1 LDISSKKVCKLTPRE
16 VALAIGVEFSLLSTE
31 DSVFSKRVYALLNE
45 LVVSDGKYTLNLVDV
60 LYEFLS
66 VCEDYKDSE
75 FAKATFDSLYKTWT
89 AKEDFDRNFNL
100 TGKEGNL
107 DVDEANLS
115 QLLKTWIFLMSEMFH
130 RFFYT
135 YDPRCTDS
143 SKAYYTVLH
152 DATKRKRTCSDFLEF
167 LECIRP
173 IYAQLCMISADKSEI
188 HTIFTTASTEAKAAA
203 AARRAAREQMR
214 SSPRKTT
221 GKKVHQKSF
230 VKKETQPKQETQP
243 KEKITLAERI
253 ARLDANLKAI
263 AQPTG
268 KVIELPPA
276 PPSVW
281 KKPWNKKEESVV
293 AVAAAAAAAESESE
307 SESEAEAPVAAKAE
321 SDGEGEFVVV
331 QSRKTKPKP
340 TVVEVKKPNGRM
352 HRVFSSANKKQ

>member
-1 LDISSKKVCKLTPRE
+1 MDISSKKVCKLTPRE

-31 DSVFSKRVYALLNE
+31 DSVFSKRVYALLNN
-45 LVVSDGKYTLNLVDV
+45 LVVGDGKYTLNIVDV

-100 TGKEGNL
+100 TGKEANL

-115 QLLKTWIFLMSEMFH
+115 QLLKTWIFLMSEMFY
-130 RFFYT
+130 RFYYT
-135 YDPRCTDS
+135 YDPRCTDD

-152 DATKRKRTCSDFLEF
+152 DATKRKRSSCDFLAF
-167 LECIRP
+167 LNCIRP

-188 HTIFTTASTEAKAAA
+188 HTIFTTASAEAKAVA

-221 GKKVHQKSF
+221 GKKVHQKSS
-230 VKKETQPKQETQP
+230 VKKETQP

-253 ARLDANLKAI
+253 SRLDANLKEI
-263 AQPTG
+263 AQPSG
-268 KVIELPPA
+268 KVIEVPPA

-281 KKPWNKKEESVV
+281 KKPWEKKEESVV
-293 AVAAAAAAAESESE
+293 AVAAAAESESE
-307 SESEAEAPVAAKAE
+307 SESDAEAPVAAKAE
-321 SDGEGEFVVV
+321 SDSEGEFVVV

-340 TVVEVKKPNGRM
+340 TVVEVKKPNGRT